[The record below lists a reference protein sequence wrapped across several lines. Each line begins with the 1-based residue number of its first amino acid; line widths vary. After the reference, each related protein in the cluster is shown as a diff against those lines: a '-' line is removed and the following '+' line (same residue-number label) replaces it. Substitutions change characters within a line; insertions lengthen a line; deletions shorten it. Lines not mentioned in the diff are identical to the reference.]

1 MNRLHLSYMNLPGN
15 TVSDL
20 RGQRQVSKAAR
31 FSPRS
36 LTRSNICRRNVSKTV
51 RNPRFQ
57 AESYRR
63 SVRLALQQKPRP
75 SAAPRLP
82 ALRRVHNTTLEPA
95 WCPSV
100 ALRNADA
107 SVTLFTIQRP
117 CGTAGR
123 TSIQSRRYSR
133 EAPPFPTRSVM
144 ATGTDEELQ
153 LLLLL
158 ELRRRQ
164 KRRKGL
170 RSGWV
175 RSVLA
180 TAFSLALASRYTFAD
195 TFHRQSNVRTASTSF
210 SSSIVLPL
218 GAALLS

>member
-1 MNRLHLSYMNLPGN
+1 M
-15 TVSDL
+15 
-20 RGQRQVSKAAR
+20 
-31 FSPRS
+31 
-36 LTRSNICRRNVSKTV
+36 
-51 RNPRFQ
+51 
-57 AESYRR
+57 
-63 SVRLALQQKPRP
+63 
-75 SAAPRLP
+75 
-82 ALRRVHNTTLEPA
+82 LEPA

-107 SVTLFTIQRP
+107 SVALFTIQRP
-117 CGTAGR
+117 CGTARR

-133 EAPPFPTRSVM
+133 EAPPFPTRAVM
-144 ATGTDEELQ
+144 ANGTDEELQ

-170 RSGWV
+170 RSVWV

-180 TAFSLALASRYTFAD
+180 TAFHAFSLALASRYTFAD

-218 GAALLS
+218 GAALLSSRG